1 MTKMGVGADR
11 AARHGLG
18 ETSRMS
24 RAVCMGMIIVQSMW
38 AFRWQQALVLATM
51 AIGSF
56 GLAAIMFLGEGA
68 LRNLWMDLDTLMG
81 SRMDVYPAP
90 GLGDKLLQKRP
101 LVHFNI
107 QDLEYVREH
116 AKKASYIA
124 PMFYHR
130 SRISLHDIAT
140 VAHVDGIDEP
150 MMKET
155 AYTQYMGSG
164 FTQEGLAGD
173 RMECLLTRSMA
184 ERLHA
189 AAEPLPRVAV
199 GAYPCQVVGIIPDPP
214 GADEPLRERVAIPYR
229 WARLLWG
236 GGDDIGAIIVS
247 WRSPEEMEAVVES
260 VRRALDEVRAP
271 GAYQLTSSRFAVRK
285 RKEIVSNIMLAGS
298 AQSLFSIL
306 IASIGVLNVMLAN
319 VTRRS
324 REFAIRVA
332 VGAEPSDLALIVLM
346 ESVALS
352 LIGGLVGLFLA
363 VAGAPLIIQ
372 ALATRIP
379 EASNITPVIT
389 MGGVV
394 APLAV
399 CVICGALAGAIPAMR
414 ARRLD
419 VLAALRAE

>member
-1 MTKMGVGADR
+1 MR
-11 AARHGLG
+11 AYG
-18 ETSRMS
+18 EDSMATSLMS
-24 RAVCMGMIIVQSMW
+24 KTVCMSMIIMQSMW
-38 AFRWQQALVLATM
+38 AFRWQQALVLVTM

-68 LRNLWMDLDTLMG
+68 LQNLWMDLDRLMG
-81 SRMDVYPAP
+81 TRMDVYPGA
-90 GLGDKLLQKRP
+90 GLDDRLLQKRP
-101 LVHFNI
+101 RVNFTPG
-107 QDLEYVREH
+107 DLKYLRENTPL
-116 AKKASYIA
+116 AGYIA
-124 PMFYHR
+124 PLMYR
-130 SRISLHDIAT
+130 RTRISHRDMDT
-140 VAHVDGIDEP
+140 VAHVDGIDGQMMNEP
-150 MMKET
+150 VYRPYAGT
-155 AYTQYMGSG
+155 G
-164 FTQEGLAGD
+164 FTSDGLTGA
-173 RMECLLTRSMA
+173 RMECLLTKSMA
-184 ERLHA
+184 GRLGLFA
-189 AAEPLPRVAV
+189 GPPPRVAI
-199 GAYPCQVVGIIPDPP
+199 GAYPCQVVGMIPDPP
-214 GADEPLRERVAIPYR
+214 DADEPLRERVAIPYN

-236 GGDDIGAIIVS
+236 EGDDIGTIVVS
-247 WRSPEEMEAVVES
+247 WESPEDMEEVVES

-332 VGAEPSDLALIVLM
+332 VGAEPSDLSLIVLM

-352 LIGGLVGLFLA
+352 LVGGLVGIFLA
-363 VAGAPLIIQ
+363 VGAAPFIIQ

-379 EASNITPVIT
+379 EASVITPVIT
-389 MGGVV
+389 PGGVI
-394 APLAV
+394 APLLVCAV
-399 CVICGALAGAIPAMR
+399 CGALAGAAPAIR